1 MEQEST
7 EGKAARKSPSQ
18 TASKRLQGKAQLGIL
33 LMYHHLLLSLL
44 QPQLSVS
51 HHPRI

>member
-1 MEQEST
+1 MEQESA